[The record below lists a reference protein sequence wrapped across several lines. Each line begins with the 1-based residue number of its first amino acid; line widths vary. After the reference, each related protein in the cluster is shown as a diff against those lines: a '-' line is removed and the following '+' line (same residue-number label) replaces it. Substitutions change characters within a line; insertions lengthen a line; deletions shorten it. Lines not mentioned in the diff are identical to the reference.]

1 MTEVSV
7 IMSTYKEP
15 ENQLR
20 RSIESILNQT
30 YKAFEYII
38 ILDNPDNSDHIRIIK
53 EYQQKDNRIQF
64 HINEKNQGLTY
75 SLNRGLSYAN
85 GKYICRMDADDIS
98 VPERLQWQKEHL
110 EKCNVDLI
118 GGITQVIDEE
128 EKVIYSI
135 KKIPANPD
143 KILVFYKGFANH
155 FLKQPAKMVIAHTGY
170 FSGCCYG
177 QLGFNM
183 LLHVINYRF
192 DPL

>member
-7 IMSTYKEP
+7 IMATYKEP

-98 VPERLQWQKEHL
+98 VPERLQWQKEYL

-128 EKVIYSI
+128 EKVIPSKKSQRIRI
-135 KKIPANPD
+135 K
-143 KILVFYKGFANH
+143 
-155 FLKQPAKMVIAHTGY
+155 
-170 FSGCCYG
+170 
-177 QLGFNM
+177 
-183 LLHVINYRF
+183 
-192 DPL
+192 